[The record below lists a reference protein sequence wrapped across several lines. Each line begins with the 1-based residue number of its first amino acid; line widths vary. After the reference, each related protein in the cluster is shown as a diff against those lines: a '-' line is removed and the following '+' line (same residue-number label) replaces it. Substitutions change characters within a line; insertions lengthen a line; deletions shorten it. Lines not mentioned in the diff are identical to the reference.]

1 MKLLDFL
8 RVLARQLIDNDYN
21 EESIKDLSL
30 MDIDLNQI
38 KEELNF
44 IEGSE
49 LIDIEEIDMIR
60 ALLVYL
66 LMRETDL
73 HEDDIYSFIFS
84 KGKQIVWN

>member
-1 MKLLDFL
+1 MKLFDFL

-21 EESIKDLSL
+21 DEILKNFSL
-30 MDIDLNQI
+30 FDIDLYQV

-44 IEGSE
+44 IEGNE
-49 LIDIEEIDMIR
+49 LLEIEEIDMVK

-73 HEDDIYSFIFS
+73 SEDDIYSFVFS

>member
-8 RVLARQLIDNDYN
+8 RVLARELINNDYN
-21 EESIKDLSL
+21 EESLKDFSL
-30 MDIDLNQI
+30 FDVDWHQI

-44 IEGSE
+44 IEGTE
-49 LIDIEEIDMIR
+49 LLATEEIDMIR

-73 HEDDIYSFIFS
+73 DEEDIYSFIFS
-84 KGKQIVWN
+84 KGKQIIWN

>member
-1 MKLLDFL
+1 MKLIDFL

-21 EESIKDLSL
+21 EDILKDLSL
-30 MDIDLNQI
+30 ANIDLHQI

-49 LIDIEEIDMIR
+49 LLEREEIDMIR
-60 ALLVYL
+60 ALLAYL
-66 LMRETDL
+66 LMKETEL

>member
-1 MKLLDFL
+1 MKFLDFL

-21 EESIKDLSL
+21 EESVRELSL
-30 MDIDLNQI
+30 SDIDLQQI

-73 HEDDIYSFIFS
+73 HDDDIYSFIFS

>member
-1 MKLLDFL
+1 MKILDFL
-8 RVLARQLIDNDYN
+8 RVLARELINNNYN
-21 EESIKDLSL
+21 NEALRDFSL
-30 MDIDLNQI
+30 LDVDWHQV

-44 IEGSE
+44 IEGTD
-49 LIDIEEIDMIR
+49 LLKTEEIDMIR

-84 KGKQIVWN
+84 KGKQIIWN

>member
-1 MKLLDFL
+1 MKFIDFL

-21 EESIKDLSL
+21 EDTLKDLSL
-30 MDIDLNQI
+30 MDIDLHQI

-49 LIDIEEIDMIR
+49 LLDREEIDMIR
-60 ALLVYL
+60 ALLAYL
-66 LMRETDL
+66 LMKETDL

>member
-8 RVLARQLIDNDYN
+8 RVIARELINNDYN
-21 EESIKDLSL
+21 DEALNDFSL
-30 MDIDLNQI
+30 IDIDWHQI

-44 IEGSE
+44 VEGTE
-49 LIDIEEIDMIR
+49 LLEMEEIDMIR

-66 LMRETDL
+66 LMKETDL
-73 HEDDIYSFIFS
+73 HEEDIYSFIFS

>member
-1 MKLLDFL
+1 MKILDFL

-21 EESIKDLSL
+21 DDALSDFSL
-30 MDIDLNQI
+30 FDIDWHQI

-44 IEGSE
+44 IEGTE
-49 LIDIEEIDMIR
+49 LLDTEEIDMIR

-73 HEDDIYSFIFS
+73 HEDDIYSLIFS
-84 KGKQIVWN
+84 KGKHIIWN

>member
-21 EESIKDLSL
+21 EDTLKDLSL
-30 MDIDLNQI
+30 MDIDLHQI

-49 LIDIEEIDMIR
+49 LLDREEIDMIR
-60 ALLVYL
+60 ALLAYL
-66 LMRETDL
+66 LMKETDL

>member
-21 EESIKDLSL
+21 EETLKDFSL
-30 MDIDLNQI
+30 LDIDLHQI

-49 LIDIEEIDMIR
+49 LLDREEIDMIR

-73 HEDDIYSFIFS
+73 PEDDIYSFIFS

>member
-21 EESIKDLSL
+21 DDALSDFSL
-30 MDIDLNQI
+30 FDIDWHQV

-44 IEGSE
+44 IEGTE
-49 LIDIEEIDMIR
+49 LIDTEEIDMIR

-66 LMRETDL
+66 LMKETDL
-73 HEDDIYSFIFS
+73 HEEDIYSFIFS
-84 KGKQIVWN
+84 KGKQIIWN

>member
-8 RVLARQLIDNDYN
+8 RALARQLIDNDYN
-21 EESIKDLSL
+21 DEILKNFSL
-30 MDIDLNQI
+30 FDIDLHQI

-44 IEGSE
+44 IEANE
-49 LIDIEEIDMIR
+49 LLDIEEIDMVK

-73 HEDDIYSFIFS
+73 PEDDIYSFIFS
-84 KGKQIVWN
+84 RGKQIVWN

>member
-21 EESIKDLSL
+21 DDALSDFSL
-30 MDIDLNQI
+30 FDIDWHQV

-44 IEGSE
+44 IEGTE
-49 LIDIEEIDMIR
+49 VIDTEEIDMIR

-66 LMRETDL
+66 LMKETDL
-73 HEDDIYSFIFS
+73 HEEDIYSFIFS
-84 KGKQIVWN
+84 KGKQIIWN

>member
-1 MKLLDFL
+1 MKFLDFL

-21 EESIKDLSL
+21 DEALKDFSL
-30 MDIDLNQI
+30 FDIDLNQV

-44 IEGSE
+44 LEGSE
-49 LIDIEEIDMIR
+49 IIEVEEIDMIR

-73 HEDDIYSFIFS
+73 PEDDIYSFIFS
-84 KGKQIVWN
+84 KGRKIIWN

>member
-21 EESIKDLSL
+21 DETLKDFSL
-30 MDIDLNQI
+30 FDIDLHQV

-49 LIDIEEIDMIR
+49 LLDREEIDMIR
-60 ALLVYL
+60 ALLAYL

>member
-21 EESIKDLSL
+21 EDAIKDFSVF
-30 MDIDLNQI
+30 DLDLHQI

-49 LIDIEEIDMIR
+49 LLEQEEIDMIR

-66 LMRETDL
+66 LMRETDM

-84 KGKQIVWN
+84 KGRQIVWN

>member
-21 EESIKDLSL
+21 EEALKDLSL
-30 MDIDLNQI
+30 FDIDLNQV

-49 LIDIEEIDMIR
+49 LLDIEEIDMIR
-60 ALLVYL
+60 ALLVFL

-84 KGKQIVWN
+84 KGKQITWN

>member
-21 EESIKDLSL
+21 EDAIKDFSVF
-30 MDIDLNQI
+30 DLDLHQI

-49 LIDIEEIDMIR
+49 LLEQEEIDMIR
-60 ALLVYL
+60 AFLVYL
-66 LMRETDL
+66 LMRETDM

-84 KGKQIVWN
+84 KGRQIVWN

>member
-1 MKLLDFL
+1 MKLLDYL
-8 RVLARQLIDNDYN
+8 RVLARQLIDNDYS
-21 EESIKDLSL
+21 EETLKDISL
-30 MDIDLNQI
+30 VEIDLHQI

-49 LIDIEEIDMIR
+49 LLELEEIDMIR
-60 ALLVYL
+60 ALLAYL

-84 KGKQIVWN
+84 KGKQIIWN

>member
-1 MKLLDFL
+1 MKLFDFL
-8 RVLARQLIDNDYN
+8 RALARQLIDNDYN
-21 EESIKDLSL
+21 DEILKNFSL
-30 MDIDLNQI
+30 FDIDLYQV

-44 IEGSE
+44 IEGNE
-49 LIDIEEIDMIR
+49 LLEVEEIDMVK

-73 HEDDIYSFIFS
+73 PEDDIYTFIFS

>member
-1 MKLLDFL
+1 VKLLDFL
-8 RVLARQLIDNDYN
+8 KALAHELIDNDYN
-21 EESIKDLSL
+21 EDILRDLTL
-30 MDIDLNQI
+30 IDIDLHQV

-44 IEGSE
+44 IEGTE
-49 LIDIEEIDMIR
+49 LIEIEEIDMIR

-66 LMRETDL
+66 LMKETDL

>member
-8 RVLARQLIDNDYN
+8 RNLARQLINNDYN
-21 EESIKDLSL
+21 EETLKDISL
-30 MDIDLNQI
+30 FDLDLQQI

-49 LIDIEEIDMIR
+49 LLELEEIDMIR

-66 LMRETDL
+66 LMKETDL

>member
-21 EESIKDLSL
+21 EESIKELSL

>member
-1 MKLLDFL
+1 MKLFDFL

-21 EESIKDLSL
+21 DDALSDFSL
-30 MDIDLNQI
+30 FDIDWHQV

-44 IEGSE
+44 IEGTE
-49 LIDIEEIDMIR
+49 LLDTEEIDMIR

-73 HEDDIYSFIFS
+73 HEDDIYGFIFS
-84 KGKQIVWN
+84 KGKQIIWN

>member
-1 MKLLDFL
+1 MKLFDFL
-8 RVLARQLIDNDYN
+8 RALARQLIDNDYN
-21 EESIKDLSL
+21 DEILKNFSL
-30 MDIDLNQI
+30 FDIDLYQI

-44 IEGSE
+44 IEGNE
-49 LIDIEEIDMIR
+49 LFEVEEIDMVK

-73 HEDDIYSFIFS
+73 PNDDIYSFVFS

>member
-21 EESIKDLSL
+21 EDTLKDLSL
-30 MDIDLNQI
+30 MDIDLHQI

-49 LIDIEEIDMIR
+49 LLDREEIDMIR
-60 ALLVYL
+60 ALLAYL
-66 LMRETDL
+66 LMKETDL
-73 HEDDIYSFIFS
+73 HEDD
-84 KGKQIVWN
+84 

>member
-21 EESIKDLSL
+21 EDSLKDLSL
-30 MDIDLNQI
+30 MDIDLHQI

-49 LIDIEEIDMIR
+49 LLDREEIDMIR
-60 ALLVYL
+60 ALLAYL
-66 LMRETDL
+66 LMKETDL

>member
-21 EESIKDLSL
+21 DETLKDFSL
-30 MDIDLNQI
+30 FDIDLHQI

-49 LIDIEEIDMIR
+49 LLELEEIDMVR

-66 LMRETDL
+66 LMRETDIP
-73 HEDDIYSFIFS
+73 EDQIYSFVFS

>member
-8 RVLARQLIDNDYN
+8 RVLARELIDNDYN
-21 EESIKDLSL
+21 EDILRDLTL
-30 MDIDLNQI
+30 IDIDLHQV

-44 IEGSE
+44 IEGTE
-49 LIDIEEIDMIR
+49 LIEIEEIDMIR

-66 LMRETDL
+66 LMKETDL
-73 HEDDIYSFIFS
+73 HDDDIYSFVFS

>member
-1 MKLLDFL
+1 MKLFDFL
-8 RVLARQLIDNDYN
+8 RALARQLIDNDYN
-21 EESIKDLSL
+21 DEILKDFSL
-30 MDIDLNQI
+30 FDIDLHQV

-44 IEGSE
+44 IEGNE
-49 LIDIEEIDMIR
+49 LFEVEEIDMVK

-73 HEDDIYSFIFS
+73 SEDDIYSFIFS

>member
-1 MKLLDFL
+1 MKFLDFL

-21 EESIKDLSL
+21 EESVRELSL
-30 MDIDLNQI
+30 SDIDLHQI